1 MLWQRVLTAVL
12 LLLVLVPSMVYPK
25 PQAFMMLTLLMIA
38 VGAWEWARLNGAGPS
53 SALAWGIGCGALC
66 AMTWA
71 LGWVEPGMGWMWQL
85 VAALWAVL
93 GALLLARGS
102 SAWNQWPRGIRLPL
116 GLAVLA
122 MAWLALV
129 QARSLGLNFL
139 LSALVLVWVADIG
152 AYFAGRAWG
161 RRKLAP
167 SISPGKSWE
176 GVWGGLASV
185 VSLAMAWLWAD
196 QYWAVESPS
205 LFTLLLEKSPILL
218 GAGLAYLVT
227 MAVVGDLVESL
238 VKRAAGVKDSSGL
251 LPGHGGVLDRV
262 DALLPTLPAAMMLA
276 NFGLPV

>member
-1 MLWQRVLTAVL
+1 MLRQRVLTAVL
-12 LLLVLVPSMVYPK
+12 LLLVLLPAMAYPR
-25 PQAFMMLTLLMIA
+25 PQAFMALTLLMIA
-38 VGAWEWARLNGAGPS
+38 AGGWEWGRLNDAGPRA
-53 SALAWGIGCGALC
+53 ALAWGLGCGLMC

-71 LGWVEPGMGWMWQL
+71 LGWVDQGMGLTWQL
-85 VAALWAVL
+85 VAALWVL
-93 GALLLARGS
+93 FGALLLAQGAS
-102 SAWNQWPRGIRLPL
+102 GWKQWPRALRLPAGVAL
-116 GLAVLA
+116 LVL
-122 MAWLALV
+122 AWLALV
-129 QARSLGLNFL
+129 QARALGLNFL

-152 AYFAGRAWG
+152 AYFVGRAWG

-185 VSLAMAWLWAD
+185 ALLAAAWLWAD
-196 QYWAVESPS
+196 QHWAMGSPS
-205 LFTLLLEKSPILL
+205 LFTLLLQMSPLL
-218 GAGLAYLVT
+218 LATGLAYLVT

-276 NFGLPV
+276 SFATPV